1 MFFPK
6 WTLWWIFSIL
16 FSSVCGLEF
25 IESNSDAVFC
35 PQAFTDCTIEDAI
48 YNGEDTVD
56 VSFEASFSLCC
67 KTKSDCGL
75 CLVVES
81 EVSIPVD
88 NEVDKESHSGTDEEE
103 DEYTRN
109 EKSSMTVCY
118 QHVASN
124 LPTCK
129 KVEFTVNYTTLELNY
144 TTHQST
150 NKISIVITDVF
161 HFSSQIDVY
170 PNKLNFQ
177 RQRLVAPSKEDA
189 CSQELQPQNIPMCPV
204 SAFKFNPI
212 YKEDYIELQI
222 VGNTEIHTSMCTKY
236 EKNGHCRRLTQTTIP
251 LYSVAHCM
259 CIQAWDESD
268 EISIRSQICPFERT
282 GLPSHLQ
289 NPTWKNVSVNVRLT
303 QLNDGSAVLL
313 WNLTAPCRLDG
324 EVSLHGKPGIPKGGN
339 ERKQRFA
346 AVSQWKQNSEDLWE
360 RQGAFQN
367 VDERISQC
375 VMVKIN
381 GTHQEFGP
389 FCAVD
394 NGRWHWTLLVVGIM
408 LLVCL
413 TTLMIYFLR
422 DYVKKWVWS
431 WRHGGFVK
439 IGRKGHVVLLSPPD
453 VDNAVSEMVCQL
465 GSKLCCQGFSVSV
478 DQWCR
483 RDQCTMGPLPW
494 LYSQLQKL
502 DNMGG
507 RVVLVITQKAL
518 QKTEEWTLLNNDGE
532 VRDPQLIRSPYSDLF
547 TALLFIIYAHK
558 KLGRAAQRF
567 VLVKVDSH
575 QTQSHIRDSRLP
587 ELLQGLPL
595 FLLPSQAQSFTA
607 ELTV

>member
-1 MFFPK
+1 MSYFQ
-6 WTLWWIFSIL
+6 LSFSK
-16 FSSVCGLEF
+16 
-25 IESNSDAVFC
+25 
-35 PQAFTDCTIEDAI
+35 AFTDCTIEDAM
-48 YNGEDTVD
+48 YNGEDTMD
-56 VSFEASFSLCC
+56 ISFEPYFSLCC
-67 KTKSDCGL
+67 KTKSDCAL

-88 NEVDKESHSGTDEEE
+88 NEVEKESHSGTDEEE

-124 LPTCK
+124 LPMCK

-144 TTHQST
+144 TTHQ
-150 NKISIVITDVF
+150 
-161 HFSSQIDVY
+161 
-170 PNKLNFQ
+170 
-177 RQRLVAPSKEDA
+177 
-189 CSQELQPQNIPMCPV
+189 M
-204 SAFKFNPI
+204 SAFKFIPV

-222 VGNTEIHTSMCTKY
+222 VGNTDIHTSLCVKY
-236 EKNGHCRRLTQTTIP
+236 EKNGHCRTTIP

-268 EISIRSQICPFERT
+268 EKSIRSQSCPFERT

-289 NPTWKNVSVNVRLT
+289 NPTWKNVSVNVRLA

-346 AVSQWKQNSEDLWE
+346 AVNQWKQNSEDHWE

-375 VMVKIN
+375 VMVKYL
-381 GTHQEFGP
+381 FLFSLSFP
-389 FCAVD
+389 D
-394 NGRWHWTLLVVGIM
+394 GRWHWTLLVVGIM

-453 VDNAVSEMVCQL
+453 VDNTVSEMVCQL
-465 GSKLCCQGFSVSV
+465 GSQLCCQGFSVSV

-483 RDQCTMGPLPW
+483 KDQCTMGPLPW

-532 VRDPQLIRSPYSDLF
+532 VREPQLMRSPYSDLF

-575 QTQSHIRDSRLP
+575 QTQSHIRDNRLP

-595 FLLPSQAQSFTA
+595 FLLPSQRQRWGQGKRQLMIIQPGSEGWRQYTTNNFPVKKGYKAKFIYFI
-607 ELTV
+607 LFRFK